1 MASDMMKEK
10 FMSNITHNNAG
21 QERYKNFRAA
31 LYIRALETAHLKGDI
46 TAFTEKFER
55 IAKFAKIGKVYI
67 ETHRDM
73 QIPEESTLIALK
85 AYFAGKGIAVSAG
98 ITVTIDESDDF
109 KTYCYSDPFYRNK
122 LKDIVTLSARHFD
135 EVVFDDFFFSN
146 CKCPKCIDA
155 KGEKSWTQFRLELMT
170 QASKEL
176 VLAPARAANPKVEV
190 VIKYPNWYDHFQ
202 GLGFN
207 LKDQPPLY
215 EGIYTGNETRDAAH
229 GAQHLQPYES
239 YQVFRYYE
247 NIKPGGNRGGWVD
260 PYGSPTLDRYAEQLW
275 LTLFAKSPE
284 ITLFDFS
291 SIQTPI
297 RESQRG
303 NWQGQATSFSYDGTT
318 ATVRNSDGSFSSEAT
333 MAVAAGAALEKVDG
347 VLGELGNPVGV
358 KVYKPYQ
365 SMGEDFLVNYLGMVG
380 LPIDMVPEF
389 PVDAATILLT
399 ENAKCDA
406 GIVEKIK
413 KQLMDGKNVIITT
426 GLLAALQDRGLK
438 DIVELERTNR
448 KMTTDE
454 FQIGW
459 NPTTFKAE
467 KPLLVPV
474 VEYLTNDS
482 WEIISCNCG
491 DAGTPMLHAAAYGN
505 GKLYILTVPDNFD
518 DLYNLPAGVLSRIGE
533 TVAKELYVRL
543 DAPSKVSL
551 FAYDNDTF
559 IVHSFRDET
568 VDLRLVLDE
577 GITAVKDLFPE
588 PAETSG
594 FEGFFGAREP
604 AVPKELYEA
613 CEIPGIFGKKSGK
626 NGVGITVKPHSF
638 RVFRCV
644 R

>member
-1 MASDMMKEK
+1 
-10 FMSNITHNNAG
+10 MSNTFRSTAG
-21 QERYKNFRAA
+21 TERYRNFRAA

-46 TAFTEKFER
+46 STFTEQFER
-55 IAKFAKIGKVYI
+55 IAKYVKIGKVYI

-73 QIPEESTLIALK
+73 QIPDEATLMALK
-85 AYFAGKGIAVSAG
+85 AYFKGRGIATSAG

-109 KTYCYSDPFYRNK
+109 KTYCYNDPFYRNK
-122 LKDIVTLSARHFD
+122 LKEIVTLSARHFD
-135 EVVFDDFFFSN
+135 EIVFDDFFFTN
-146 CKCPKCIDA
+146 CKCPKCIEA
-155 KGEKSWTQFRLELMT
+155 KGDRSWTDFRLDLMT
-170 QASKEL
+170 QASRDL
-176 VLAPARAANPKVEV
+176 VLTPARAANPKVEV

-260 PYGSPTLDRYAEQLW
+260 PFGSQTLDRYAEQLW

-284 ITLFDFS
+284 ITLFDFH
-291 SIQTPI
+291 SIQIPI
-297 RESQRG
+297 RASQRG
-303 NWQGQATSFSYDGTT
+303 CWQMQRTSFSYDG
-318 ATVRNSDGSFSSEAT
+318 ATSAVRNPDGTLTSEAT
-333 MAVAAGAALEKVDG
+333 MAVAAGAALEKIDT
-347 VLGELGNPVGV
+347 VLPLLGNPLGI

-365 SMGEDFLVNYLGMVG
+365 SMGEDFLVNYLGMIG

-389 PVDAATILLT
+389 PEEAHTLLLT
-399 ENAKCDA
+399 ENAKQDPE
-406 GIVEKIK
+406 IISKIK
-413 KQLMDGKNVIITT
+413 RQLLDGKTVVITT

-438 DIVELERTNR
+438 DIVELERTQR
-448 KMTTDE
+448 KMTVSE

-459 NPTTFKAE
+459 NPTTYKSE
-467 KPLLVPV
+467 KPLLLPV
-474 VEYLTNDS
+474 IEYLTNDS
-482 WEIISCNCG
+482 WEIVSGNSG
-491 DAGTPMLHAAAYGN
+491 DAGTPMLHAAAYGT

-518 DLYNLPAGVLSRIGE
+518 EFYNLPTGVLSRIAA
-533 TVAKELYVRL
+533 TLAKELYVRL
-543 DAPSKVSL
+543 ESPSKVSL

-568 VDLRLVLDE
+568 VNVRLVLDE
-577 GITAVKDLFPE
+577 TIPAVKDLFPE
-588 PAETSG
+588 AEEAGG
-594 FEGFFGAREP
+594 FEGFFGAKGP
-604 AVPKELYEA
+604 AAPRALFEA
-613 CEIPGIFGKKSGK
+613 SEIPGVFGRKSGK
-626 NGVGITVKPHSF
+626 NGVDITVKPHSF